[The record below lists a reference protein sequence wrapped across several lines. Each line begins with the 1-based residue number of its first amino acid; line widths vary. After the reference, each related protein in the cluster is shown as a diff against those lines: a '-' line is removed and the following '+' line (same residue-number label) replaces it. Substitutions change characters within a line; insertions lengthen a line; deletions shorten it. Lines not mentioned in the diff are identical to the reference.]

1 MDQAHFAVLSA
12 VVSFSLESKLSL
24 KDTSFRF
31 ISLVSANIL
40 FVLMNMRKNFRGTG
54 FTSLRSVILPIRE
67 MDQAHFAA
75 LSAVFFVS
83 YSLESKL
90 SLKDTK
96 KPLRF
101 LRRGLIIK

>member
-12 VVSFSLESKLSL
+12 VFFVSFSLESKLSL

-40 FVLMNMRKNFRGTG
+40 FVLMRKNFRGTG